1 MKTDGPE
8 TDTRKRGAYFVRF
21 RPADGRVGMVPISED
36 APDEVLL
43 GLKWIAR
50 DWSAKSLVGSPFQRL
65 CRQVNEGK
73 PATAIT
79 IEPYESKKLPVVRP
93 LEVAFEPVVLD
104 ETSPTLVEL
113 AREAAGI
120 SDTPDADQQIGDVSA
135 ARRFMLRTGVHV
147 FWGVYSTAKIVS
159 NYRTWGATSGWT
171 VFWFSILLF
180 TVILPIAWHF
190 LRPYSWLIVPGGVIV
205 RGSLRR
211 RRMGKSEMFTPLE
224 TVLIIEPN
232 ESGYRASLIRDDV
245 IAEQLRLTMTE
256 SVALLGAWQSSIAP
270 PELERLVDLR

>member
-1 MKTDGPE
+1 METIGPE

-21 RPADGRVGMVPISED
+21 RPADGRVGLVPVSED

-50 DWSAKSLVGSPFQRL
+50 DWNAKKLGDSPFDRL
-65 CRQVNEGK
+65 CRRIREGK

-79 IEPYESKKLPVVRP
+79 IEPYESKKLPAVRP

-104 ETSPTLVEL
+104 ETSQTLVEL
-113 AREAAGI
+113 AREAAGVSST
-120 SDTPDADQQIGDVSA
+120 SDDNAHMGDVSA

-147 FWGVYSTAKIVS
+147 FWGVYSTAKLVS

-171 VFWFSILLF
+171 ILWFVVLMF
-180 TVILPIAWHF
+180 TVILPIAWHVIGQ
-190 LRPYSWLIVPGGVIV
+190 YSWLIVPGGVIV

-211 RRMGKSEMFTPLE
+211 GRIGKSEMFTPVE
-224 TVLIIEPN
+224 TVLIIEPHN
-232 ESGYRASLIRDDV
+232 SGYSASLIRNDV

-256 SVALLGAWQSSIAP
+256 CVALLGAWQSSIAP